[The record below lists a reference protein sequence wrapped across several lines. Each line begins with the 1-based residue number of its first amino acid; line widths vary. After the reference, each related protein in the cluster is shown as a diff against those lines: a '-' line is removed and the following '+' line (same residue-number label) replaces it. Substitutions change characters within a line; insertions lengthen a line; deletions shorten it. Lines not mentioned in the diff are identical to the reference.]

1 MELSEFKKISERE
14 EYISKERFWFENNK
28 VQFWYRLY
36 LNTHEFQP
44 NWNPSEWKTR
54 YQVLLVV
61 DDESIHENHDTSS
74 MKKYRFGFFL
84 KEVEKNGKFNE
95 NNLEKVLNSA
105 LKIKIE
111 NKIKVDS
118 YQKIKGIINGT
129 SFYDY

>member
-1 MELSEFKKISERE
+1 MELSVFKKISERE

-74 MKKYRFGFFL
+74 MKEYRFGFFL

-105 LKIKIE
+105 LKIDQVSSPPAKAIGSVE
-111 NKIKVDS
+111 STV
-118 YQKIKGIINGT
+118 NG
-129 SFYDY
+129 

>member
-74 MKKYRFGFFL
+74 MKEYRFGFFL
-84 KEVEKNGKFNE
+84 KEVEKKW
-95 NNLEKVLNSA
+95 
-105 LKIKIE
+105 KI
-111 NKIKVDS
+111 
-118 YQKIKGIINGT
+118 
-129 SFYDY
+129 

>member
-1 MELSEFKKISERE
+1 MLSKKS
-14 EYISKERFWFENNK
+14 
-28 VQFWYRLY
+28 
-36 LNTHEFQP
+36 T
-44 NWNPSEWKTR
+44 
-54 YQVLLVV
+54 
-61 DDESIHENHDTSS
+61 
-74 MKKYRFGFFL
+74 FL